1 MAGGPTPD
9 AGGHTFDDDLEVLGF
24 SVQGSSRRGGRM
36 WTLAFN
42 RYLAFTLHD
51 YDDAV
56 VLTWSFALGDYL
68 VDRDWR
74 IGVTDTSTAE
84 LYPAH
89 DVRLPLDAHAVRGE
103 VTRVL
108 ASLRLDLGD
117 PTL

>member
-1 MAGGPTPD
+1 MD
-9 AGGHTFDDDLEVLGF
+9 AASSFEADLEALGF
-24 SVQGSSRRGGRM
+24 RLQTTTRRGGRS
-36 WTLAFN
+36 WSLAFN
-42 RYLAFTLHD
+42 RYLSFAIHEHD
-51 YDDAV
+51 AQAV
-56 VLTWSFALGDYL
+56 VLSWSVALGDYL

-89 DVRLPLDAHAVRGE
+89 DVRLPRDAHAVRGE

-117 PTL
+117 PAL